1 MPETYI
7 IDKRGIL
14 RHEQIGP
21 FQSMA
26 EIQAVIDPLIN
37 GE

>member
-7 IDKRGIL
+7 IDQQGIL

-21 FQSMA
+21 FQSLA
-26 EIQAVIDPLIN
+26 EIRSAIDPLLV
-37 GE
+37 GR